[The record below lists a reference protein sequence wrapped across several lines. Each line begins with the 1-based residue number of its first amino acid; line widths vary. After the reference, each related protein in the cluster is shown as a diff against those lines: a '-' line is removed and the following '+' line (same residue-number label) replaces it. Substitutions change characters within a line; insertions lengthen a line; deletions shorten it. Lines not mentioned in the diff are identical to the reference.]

1 MINEYVNW
9 TNVSNN
15 GLVSISRETEDLEQ
29 LGTRVDD
36 RVGLRSFARGGATGG
51 STIDHPRARFGPF
64 ARVVVV
70 RPDADRSH
78 PERASP
84 RHIAPS
90 QIADGHDLASANA
103 AAFQ

>member
-29 LGTRVDD
+29 LGARVDD
-36 RVGLRSFARGGATGG
+36 RVGFRSFARGVATGG
-51 STIDHPRARFGPF
+51 PTIDHPRARFGPF

-70 RPDADRSH
+70 RPDANRSH
-78 PERASP
+78 PERARTGHVAS
-84 RHIAPS
+84 S
-90 QIADGHDLASANA
+90 QIADVHGFVGRNA
-103 AAFQ
+103 Q